1 MTEQQSDKLQFNIKS
16 TAYLF
21 SRLDTDNLDEDKL
34 YDVAVWCYTLW
45 RELDKAGIKV

>member
-1 MTEQQSDKLQFNIKS
+1 MTDVQKDKLKYEVET

-34 YDVAVWCYTLW
+34 YDVAVWCAVLMK
-45 RELDKAGIKV
+45 ELEKAGIEV